1 MLSEKP
7 TKAQVLPKT
16 ADAVII
22 GGGVMGTSTAYHL
35 ARKGAKNVVLI
46 EKEPFFGVMST
57 GQCAGGIR
65 HQFSTEINIRL
76 SIESIRMLEAFPHE
90 MGQDIDLRFI
100 GYLFLLTD
108 GKDIAAFRQNVALQH
123 SLGVMTHWL
132 EPDEIADRVPLVN
145 LEGVQ
150 AGTVYEREGLVDPS
164 SLVQGYVT
172 NARSLG
178 ARLFTDTEAIGIRS
192 SSLGGRISAVETNQG
207 LIETSVVVNACGAWA
222 PQIGDMVG
230 VDVPIEPIRRQIV
243 VTTPI
248 PEVPADFPFV
258 IFFGESLY
266 FHREGEGILTGKS
279 NPEET
284 PGYKLSVDPEW
295 EMVHMDEAM
304 VRMPILQKAG
314 LLSHWAGLY
323 EVTPDAH
330 PILGRVP
337 TLEGLYLMAG
347 FSGHGLMHGPVVGML
362 MAEEILDGRAHTV
375 NIDPFRYDRFLA
387 GELHP
392 EYNVV

>member
-1 MLSEKP
+1 MNQELP
-7 TKAQVLPKT
+7 TT

-35 ARKGAKNVVLI
+35 ARKGAKNVVLL
-46 EKEPFFGVMST
+46 EREPFFGVMST

-65 HQFSTEINIRL
+65 HQFSSEINIRL
-76 SIESIRMLEAFPHE
+76 SIESIRMMERFPEE

-100 GYLFLLTD
+100 GYFFLLT
-108 GKDIAAFRQNVALQH
+108 KDEDLAVFRKNVALQH
-123 SLGVMTHWL
+123 SLGVMTEWL
-132 EPDEIADRVPLVN
+132 EPDDIARRVPFVN

-150 AGTVYEREGLVDPS
+150 AATVYERDGLVDPA

-172 NARSLG
+172 NARRLG
-178 ARLFTDTEAIGIRS
+178 VNLFTDTEAIGIRTAH
-192 SSLGGRISAVETNQG
+192 GQIKAVQTNQG
-207 LIETSVVVNACGAWA
+207 IIETPVVVNACGAWA
-222 PQIGDMVG
+222 PQIGRMVG
-230 VDVPIEPIRRQIV
+230 VDIPIQPVRRQIV

-248 PEVPADFPFV
+248 PEVSPDFPFV
-258 IFFGESLY
+258 ILFHESLY
-266 FHREGEGILTGKS
+266 FHPEGEGILTGKS
-279 NPEET
+279 NPNET
-284 PGYKLSVDPEW
+284 PGYKLDVDPQW
-295 EMVHMDEAM
+295 EMLHMEEAM
-304 VRMPILQKAG
+304 YRLPVLEKAG

-337 TLEGLYLMAG
+337 TLDGFYLMAG

-375 NIDPFRYDRFLA
+375 DIDPFRYDRFLG
-387 GELHP
+387 GELDP

>member
-1 MLSEKP
+1 M
-7 TKAQVLPKT
+7 TQDLPKT
-16 ADAVII
+16 ADVVII

-35 ARKGAKNVVLI
+35 ARKGVKKVVLV

-65 HQFSTEINIRL
+65 HQFSSEINIRL
-76 SIESIRMLEAFPHE
+76 SIESIRMMERFPDE

-100 GYLFLLTD
+100 GYFFLLTHEED
-108 GKDIAAFRQNVALQH
+108 LAAFRKNVALQH
-123 SLGVMTHWL
+123 SLGVMTEWL
-132 EPDEIADRVPLVN
+132 EPDEIPRRVPLVD

-150 AGTVYEREGLVDPS
+150 AATVYEGDGLVDPAG
-164 SLVQGYVT
+164 LVQGYVT
-172 NARSLG
+172 NARRLG
-178 ARLFTDTEAIGIRS
+178 ARLFTDTEAVGIRTVS
-192 SSLGGRISAVETNQG
+192 GRISAVETKQRV
-207 LIETSVVVNACGAWA
+207 IETPVVVNACGAWA
-222 PQIGDMVG
+222 PQIGRMVG
-230 VDVPIEPIRRQIV
+230 VDIPIEPVRRQIV

-248 PEVPADFPFV
+248 PEVPRDFPFV
-258 IFFGESLY
+258 IFFHESLY

-279 NPEET
+279 NPNET

-304 VRMPILQKAG
+304 VRLPILEKAG

-330 PILGRVP
+330 PILGRIP
-337 TLEGLYLMAG
+337 TLEGFYLMAG
-347 FSGHGLMHGPVVGML
+347 FSGHGLMHGPVVGSL
-362 MAEEILDGRAHTV
+362 MAEEILDGRAYTV
-375 NIDPFRYDRFLA
+375 DIDPFRYDRFLG